1 MDKQALG
8 YLDFKQLVFSLG
20 IVSSN
25 RITEKLK
32 LLYILHL
39 PPLLSRSEIE
49 KNRQKSTR
57 TDKPEKG
64 ADEEV
69 GTEAEDFFRLFAG
82 KLKATISDLKSLT
95 LTAKTYQSH

>member
-39 PPLLSRSEIE
+39 PPLLPRSEIE
-49 KNRQKSTR
+49 KNHQKSSGH
-57 TDKPEKG
+57 KPEKG
-64 ADEEV
+64 GDEEV
-69 GTEAEDFFRLFAG
+69 GTEAEDFFR
-82 KLKATISDLKSLT
+82 
-95 LTAKTYQSH
+95 

>member
-39 PPLLSRSEIE
+39 PPLLPRSEIE
-49 KNRQKSTR
+49 KNQQKSSG

-64 ADEEV
+64 GHEEV
-69 GTEAEDFFRLFAG
+69 GTEAEDFFRFVA
-82 KLKATISDLKSLT
+82 SDLKHICRLYIFHFT
-95 LTAKTYQSH
+95 VKTYQSR

>member
-20 IVSSN
+20 IVSSS

-39 PPLLSRSEIE
+39 PPLLPRSEIE
-49 KNRQKSTR
+49 KNKQKLSGP
-57 TDKPEKG
+57 DKPEKG
-64 ADEEV
+64 GDEEV
-69 GTEAEDFFRLFAG
+69 GTEAEDFFRLV
-82 KLKATISDLKSLT
+82 SDEFMEHRFNFFHF
-95 LTAKTYQSH
+95 TAKTYQSR